1 MKKLA
6 LLLAVLFAVS
16 APAFAKKDAAWVVK
30 KAKVETDPFEKSKVF
45 TFPEIN
51 YRQMGGEVKQYTGV
65 GIMKAPNFR
74 YHIDAKVKESGA
86 EFVLEV
92 KNPRINLAGAKA
104 FANYYKA
111 LDSDGKDLDFSLTKQ
126 YEPKAGDIS
135 RPVPEEFFTIT
146 FNNEYL
152 QSHLSTGIVIK
163 VYGENE
169 SPIFHI
175 SPWYIDGVLQAVKES
190 K

>member
-1 MKKLA
+1 MKKTA
-6 LLLAVLFAVS
+6 LLLAILLAVS

-30 KAKVETDPFEKSKVF
+30 KAQVTEDPFEKSKVF

-65 GIMKAPNFR
+65 GIMKSPYFL
-74 YHIDAKVKESGA
+74 YHIDAKVKADGK

-92 KNPRINLAGAKA
+92 KNPRVNLAGNKA

-111 LDSDGKDLDFSLTKQ
+111 LDNDGKELNFALTKQ
-126 YEPKAGDIS
+126 FEPKRGDITKS
-135 RPVPEEFFTIT
+135 TPEEGFKIT
-146 FNNEYL
+146 FDEQYI
-152 QSHLSTGIVIK
+152 QSHKDTGIVIK

-169 SPIFHI
+169 SHIFHV
-175 SPWYIDGVLQAVKES
+175 SPWYIEGMLQTIK
-190 K
+190 